1 VAARTQ
7 TPEADRLA
15 ALRSL
20 DILDTPAEERFD
32 RITRLAA
39 ARFEVPISTVTLI
52 DEDRQWHKSCV
63 GVGGREDPRAVSFC
77 SVAIETPA
85 ALIVHDARE
94 DPRFSENPLV
104 TGPPFIRFY
113 AGQPITSMDGYR
125 VGTLCVID
133 RRPREFGAGELA
145 LLRDLARIA
154 EDEVNHR
161 ELSLALAAW
170 RGSE

>member
-1 VAARTQ
+1 MAARTQ

-63 GVGGREDPRAVSFC
+63 GVGGREDPR
-77 SVAIETPA
+77 
-85 ALIVHDARE
+85 
-94 DPRFSENPLV
+94 FSENRSSPA
-104 TGPPFIRFY
+104 RRSS
-113 AGQPITSMDGYR
+113 ASMPASR
-125 VGTLCVID
+125 S
-133 RRPREFGAGELA
+133 RRWTATA
-145 LLRDLARIA
+145 SARCA
-154 EDEVNHR
+154 
-161 ELSLALAAW
+161 
-170 RGSE
+170 

>member
-39 ARFEVPISTVTLI
+39 ARGVVLLGG
-52 DEDRQWHKSCV
+52 DRDPGSADRPRRPR
-63 GVGGREDPRAVSFC
+63 GPALLRE
-77 SVAIETPA
+77 
-85 ALIVHDARE
+85 
-94 DPRFSENPLV
+94 PLV